1 MFHTVFAT
9 PTPQAFLSSMGGK
22 DAQKVFKCQKQ
33 LITAKNKP
41 VSFKIHYFCLFLA
54 KLEPLKESCT
64 LNKLLR
70 NNRSILQW
78 FRHPI
83 LAPHP
88 SVLQHMLST
97 YAARD
102 CYKVAQEKGR
112 VKPWPLYNTVK
123 LAVSW
128 PWGHLWKFSAE
139 AEVCFVLP
147 QFLWQNGKLSYR
159 TMRQVLD
166 ILNHSGIS
174 RSKSDIL
181 LAFGL

>member
-1 MFHTVFAT
+1 MQ
-9 PTPQAFLSSMGGK
+9 PQAFLSSMGGK

-33 LITAKNKP
+33 LITAKNKT

-88 SVLQHMLST
+88 SVLQRMLST
-97 YAARD
+97 YAATD

-123 LAVSW
+123 LAVS
-128 PWGHLWKFSAE
+128 
-139 AEVCFVLP
+139 
-147 QFLWQNGKLSYR
+147 
-159 TMRQVLD
+159 
-166 ILNHSGIS
+166 
-174 RSKSDIL
+174 
-181 LAFGL
+181 